1 MSEAGPSSSV
11 GTPSSSFAATSSA
24 SAAHARHSRLQFPA
38 GDQDALRARAAR
50 AEGAGPPPRVAS
62 FGLGQTLPSRR
73 AGAAVGGGGGSSSSQ
88 AEGIRRRV
96 KSVDAAEA
104 PMGSSRI
111 ARSYEQEAEVHKR
124 TMSMARRP
132 VGKGKGPAV
141 MDVPVDHTAVPF
153 SDEYDLCA

>member
-1 MSEAGPSSSV
+1 M
-11 GTPSSSFAATSSA
+11 
-24 SAAHARHSRLQFPA
+24 
-38 GDQDALRARAAR
+38 
-50 AEGAGPPPRVAS
+50 
-62 FGLGQTLPSRR
+62 
-73 AGAAVGGGGGSSSSQ
+73 GGGNGSSSSQ

-132 VGKGKGPAV
+132 AGKGKGPAV
-141 MDVPVDHTAVPF
+141 MDVAPDLTAVPF
-153 SDEYDLCA
+153 SDEYDLCASIHIVVMALQSDNHIMQHMKARIPFRGAAAKG